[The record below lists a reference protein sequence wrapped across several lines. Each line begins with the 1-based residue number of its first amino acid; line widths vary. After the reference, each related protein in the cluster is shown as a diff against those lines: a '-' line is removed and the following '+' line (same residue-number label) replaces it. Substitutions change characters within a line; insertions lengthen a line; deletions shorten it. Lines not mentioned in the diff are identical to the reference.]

1 MSPMT
6 SRLLPGLAVLFAAL
20 LATVGGWSS
29 AQAADLSARDIM
41 QKMDDTRLASSESS
55 FNRMQLTTCK
65 YGVKNGKLK
74 CVEKPRVKLL
84 ESAQI
89 NLGDNNKDTKSIAIV
104 LQPASE
110 KGIGMLSWTYDDSTR
125 DNETWLYLS
134 ALGKVKRIAAGADE
148 DSEPTSLFG
157 SEITTEDMETGK
169 LDDYIYSI
177 VDQGEYKGRPVYVIE
192 AVATPERQRKTRYS
206 KSQTWVDAERFLALK
221 VQLYDKQGN
230 LTKRMQVGKIEK
242 IDGIWVTRSLTMFNL
257 VAQRLTNMKLDG
269 ITFGV
274 DIDEAFLSQ
283 RALTDTAFREA
294 NLNQLRAQAK

>member
-1 MSPMT
+1 MT
-6 SRLLPGLAVLFAAL
+6 IRSLIRVIFMLAM
-20 LATVGGWSS
+20 ATGYSS
-29 AQAADLSARDIM
+29 VQAADLSARDIM
-41 QKMDDTRLASSESS
+41 QKVDDTSRASSESA
-55 FNRMQLTTCK
+55 FNRMQLITCK
-65 YGVKNGKLK
+65 YGIKNGKLK

-89 NLGDNNKDTKSIAIV
+89 NTGVGDKDTKSIAIV
-104 LQPASE
+104 VQPASE
-110 KGIGMLSWTYDDSTR
+110 KGIGMLSWNYDDSAK

-134 ALGKVKRIAAGADE
+134 ALGKVKRIAAGSDE
-148 DSEPTSLFG
+148 DSEPTSMFG

-169 LDDYIYSI
+169 LDDYTYSI
-177 VDQGEYKGRPVYVIE
+177 VEQGDYKGRPVYVIE
-192 AVATPERQRKTRYS
+192 SVATPERQRKTRYS

-230 LTKRMQVGKIEK
+230 LTKRMQVGKLEK

-257 VAQRLTNMKLDG
+257 IAQRLTNIKLDA

-294 NLNQLRAQAK
+294 HLNKLRAQAQ